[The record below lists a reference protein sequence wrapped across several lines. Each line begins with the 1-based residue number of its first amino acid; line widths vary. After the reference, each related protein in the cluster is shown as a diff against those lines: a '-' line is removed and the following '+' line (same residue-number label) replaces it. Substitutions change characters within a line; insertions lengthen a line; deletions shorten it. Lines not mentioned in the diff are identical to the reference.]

1 MNANV
6 ERFLKWLF
14 RRIITIL
21 VVQVMSTP
29 HTPEVLVIGA
39 GPVGLFTALTLA
51 RRGVDVEIIDQ
62 EWRAAAH
69 SYALALHPSSLL
81 LLDEIGLIGEVLDQA
96 YQIHTIGLYD
106 SNDRKAEIRLS
117 ELDTKYPFVAVMP
130 QSVIENLLVEALDRS
145 GVQVKW
151 NHVASVIR
159 PRPDK
164 VDITVDQL
172 EKESM
177 GYPIARTEWV
187 VARNKEYQV
196 PFAIGADGYH
206 SNVRQ
211 AAGINFPQIG
221 EPQQFAVFEFETDA
235 DFHGEMRIVM
245 NEYGT
250 NVLWPL
256 DDGYCR
262 WTFELE
268 DFEVPPVSRS
278 KDRFI
283 VQLGDAAF
291 PVLAAAEL
299 EPLLKARAP
308 WFKGSIEEIHWRIC
322 VRFERRLASA
332 FGKGRLWLAGDS
344 GHMTGPV
351 GVQSMNVGFREAYD
365 LAGRIAAILRHEKQ
379 LGDLE
384 AYSIE
389 RITEWRQL
397 LGLDAALSP
406 GFDTD
411 PWIAERAPNLLACLP
426 ASGKDLEHLARQL
439 KLSYS
444 ILQ

>member
-1 MNANV
+1 
-6 ERFLKWLF
+6 
-14 RRIITIL
+14 
-21 VVQVMSTP
+21 MSTP

-39 GPVGLFTALTLA
+39 GPIGLFSALTLA

-81 LLDEIGLIGEVLDQA
+81 LLEEVGLIEEVLDQA
-96 YQIHTIGLYD
+96 YQVHTIGLYD
-106 SNDRKAEIRLS
+106 SNDRKAEVRLS
-117 ELDTKYPFVAVMP
+117 DLETKYPFVAVMP
-130 QSVIENLLVEALDRS
+130 QSVIESLLVEALDRS

-159 PRPDK
+159 PRRDK

-187 VARNKEYQV
+187 VARNKEYEV
-196 PFAIGADGYH
+196 PFVIGADGYH

-211 AAGINFPQIG
+211 AAGITFPQLG
-221 EPQQFAVFEFETDA
+221 ESQQFAVFEFETDA
-235 DFHGEMRIVM
+235 EFDGEMRIVM

-262 WTFELE
+262 WSFELD
-268 DFEVPPVSRS
+268 DFEVPPISRA

-299 EPLLKARAP
+299 EPLLRDRAP
-308 WFKGSIEEIHWRIC
+308 WFKGSIDEIHWRIC

-332 FGKGRLWLAGDS
+332 FGKGRLWLAGDA

-365 LAGRIAAILRHEKQ
+365 LSGRIAAILRHDTQ
-379 LGDLE
+379 MDDLE
-384 AYSIE
+384 TYTLE
-389 RITEWRQL
+389 RTVEWRRL
-397 LGLDAALSP
+397 LGQDAELAPDDAAN
-406 GFDTD
+406 
-411 PWIAERAPNLLACLP
+411 PWIADHASQLLACIP
-426 ASGKDLEHLARQL
+426 ASGKDLEVLAGQL
-439 KLSYS
+439 KLSFR
-444 ILQ
+444 